1 MDEVSLILDLIDTKW
16 NASKTALLASGT
28 IVSGHDGK
36 PNLVDIRSL
45 EKNKGVRYDLSSKDV
60 IICFE
65 DSNTN
70 DYNLFYDVRDEAF
83 SFTLHIRCLH
93 DERAVNPLNG
103 AVDSSF
109 GKDRLRAIYL
119 ILRHVFESNRNG
131 YTASDNSKFNQL
143 FFGTRS
149 ESNDRAK
156 RLFGYKIN
164 IEAKRYAQIL
174 P

>member
-1 MDEVSLILDLIDTKW
+1 MDEVSLILDLLDTKW
-16 NASKTALLASGT
+16 NASAILLGPVSGGGNGT
-28 IVSGHDGK
+28 ITTDHVGK
-36 PNLVDIRSL
+36 PNFLDIRNL
-45 EKNKGVRYDLSSKDV
+45 QKNKGVRYDLSSKDV

-70 DYNLFYDVRDEAF
+70 NYNLLYDVRDETF
-83 SFTLHIRCLH
+83 TFTLHIRCIQ
-93 DERAVNPLNG
+93 DERAG
-103 AVDSSF
+103 IDADY
-109 GKDRLRAIYL
+109 GIDRLRALYL